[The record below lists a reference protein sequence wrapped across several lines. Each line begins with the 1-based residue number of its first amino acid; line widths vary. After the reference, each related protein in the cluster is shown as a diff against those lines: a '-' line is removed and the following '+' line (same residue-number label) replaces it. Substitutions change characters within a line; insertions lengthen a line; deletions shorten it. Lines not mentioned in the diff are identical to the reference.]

1 MVQIIHL
8 LVVLI
13 RHYRAPIR
21 LPQNVTVSLVV
32 VQVFVYITVKLVY
45 LEHVDNWFL
54 KLVLYYFNKYI
65 FKNHLSTC

>member
-32 VQVFVYITVKLVY
+32 VQVELDVYIFY
-45 LEHVDNWFL
+45 EQ
-54 KLVLYYFNKYI
+54 VLNQSGI
-65 FKNHLSTC
+65 LI